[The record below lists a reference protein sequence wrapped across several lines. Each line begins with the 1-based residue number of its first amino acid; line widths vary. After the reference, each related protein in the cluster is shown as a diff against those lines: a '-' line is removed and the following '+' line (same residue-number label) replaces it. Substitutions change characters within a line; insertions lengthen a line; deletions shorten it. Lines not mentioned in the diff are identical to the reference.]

1 MTKFEQVGINMQ
13 YDSQTKEVA
22 IKKFSRSCECCC
34 NKGMNIECDRCSIAT
49 VHQLVIAS
57 FENNDKED
65 K

>member
-13 YDSQTKEVA
+13 YDSPTKEIA

-34 NKGMNIECDRCSIAT
+34 NKGMHLECDRCAIST

-57 FENNDKED
+57 FERED
-65 K
+65 